1 MIAVGASSIQHFLR
15 EHALRELFVD
25 ELGWDHVASEFEL
38 SFDAELFRFSALAS
52 KRGFMVLSCHV
63 HRTVVANRGLL
74 RQLQR
79 LLTRRYHEHIVVF
92 YSDEPAKQVW
102 QWSTIREDGK
112 RLRHREHPFFSAEP
126 PPALLSRLEL
136 LRFTLDEEE
145 SATIVDAIS
154 RVRTALDVDSEQ
166 ELFARYPNFSR
177 QSDSLAVRMRAGD
190 KDALDEFILF
200 HRKLAKRASR
210 MLIRWVGLDAD
221 DAEQI
226 AMLGVIE
233 AAKRFDPAKG
243 YQFSTYASY
252 WIRQQCQRYGVNDGL
267 MIRFPGYIFWP
278 AYKFEFEHGR
288 LLATYGNE
296 LPDEMLESQ
305 LDDYGIAREHWETY
319 SLAKEALAFSDLDH
333 EQFEQLRSIKS
344 TDESILDRLVE
355 DEMIQAVLG
364 EMVDLRERDC
374 QIIGARYG
382 LVHAEMTLQECA
394 VVLGVTRERVR
405 QIQARGEEE
414 LRNALRFNFPDFF
427 EDDACSHPISL
438 EDEADEPASDTIKAK
453 TWDAAVERI
462 STQMRVSQHEPIKPP
477 QTNERDE
484 KHQRECEPMSQW
496 IFAELSGAAVRRD
509 PQETELFKTEDA
521 GENEYA
527 GTDALVREVIQ
538 NSMDAGTDDGPVR
551 LRFGLHPQH
560 KLPSKEV
567 LAIYFGRLEPAL
579 RHRDVDYDSD
589 GVPLL
594 DFGFLVCEDFGTC
607 GLGGD
612 VALAKDPPPG
622 HCRRE
627 DFFWF
632 WRNIGRSGK
641 TGDDLG
647 RWGLGKTVYRAASRV
662 GCMLGLTIRA
672 EDRQRYLMGQA
683 VLRLHEH
690 EGVEYAPEGFW
701 CGGTRD
707 DGLPIPISD
716 SSHIDQFVSDWGL
729 TRTTEPGLSV
739 VVPYVTDALRAESIL
754 RLVAINFFVPILKG
768 DLIVDIAGPGLPGG
782 KSEVRVDASSI
793 DSVCSLLE
801 WRGRVTYK
809 QSCPPPLSLVRSSLA
824 ADEKIVPTRLLG
836 TSGIPAIDDE
846 SFAPDDKDKLR
857 RMFKDGE
864 LVAIRVRIA
873 LPLKAGGHD
882 EGEMLVYLERQSGTE
897 RFESYYVREGMT
909 ITRLNSKR
917 SLRGIKAWAMVEPG
931 PLASLLGDT
940 EGPSHISWDTSND
953 ERPNRKWKTWKGRV
967 KFASKVIDALAEYLT
982 PATEEADFDLLSDF
996 FSIENVS
1003 SPKPGRRPNEKG
1015 KSDRPITPPAP
1026 TPRWYR
1032 SAPKP
1037 SGFRVTSSSALPVP
1051 ENAVLRISVAYD
1063 MAGGNPLRHWSRFDF
1078 DFRAKDQK
1086 QISFKGK
1093 GIAATLRS
1101 GNVIDIKITD
1111 TEFELTATGFDVHR
1125 DLFIRIDEVSDD
1137 EGEAT

>member
-1 MIAVGASSIQHFLR
+1 MIAVGARSIQRFLCD
-15 EHALRELFVD
+15 HALRELFID
-25 ELGWDHVASEFEL
+25 ELGWDHVSAEFEL
-38 SFDAELFRFSALAS
+38 SLEDEVFRFETLAS
-52 KRGFMVLSCHV
+52 KRGFMALACEV

-74 RQLQR
+74 RHLQR
-79 LLTRRYHEHIVVF
+79 LLSRRYHEHIVIF

-126 PPALLSRLEL
+126 PAALLSRLKL

-145 SATIVDAIS
+145 SATIVGAIS
-154 RVRTALDVDSEQ
+154 RVRSALDVESEQ
-166 ELFARYPNFSR
+166 NLFARYPNFSR
-177 QSDSLAVRMRAGD
+177 QSDSLAIRMRAGD
-190 KDALDEFILF
+190 QDAFDEFVLF
-200 HRKLAKRASR
+200 HHRLAKNASR
-210 MLIRWVGLDAD
+210 MLIRWVGLDAE

-226 AMLGVIE
+226 AIMGVIE

-252 WIRQQCQRYGVNDGL
+252 WIRQKCQRYGVNEGL
-267 MIRFPGYIFWP
+267 LIRFPPHIFWP
-278 AYKFEFEHGR
+278 AYKFEFEHRR
-288 LLATYGNE
+288 LLATHGND
-296 LPDEMLESQ
+296 LPDEELESQ
-305 LDDYGIAREHWETY
+305 LEELGIARAHWETY
-319 SLAKEALAFSDLDH
+319 SCVKEALCFSELDR
-333 EQFEQLRSIKS
+333 EQFDELRSIES
-344 TDESILDRLVE
+344 TDEPILDRVVK
-355 DEMIQAVLG
+355 DEMTQAVLG
-364 EMVDLRERDC
+364 EMVDLRPRDC

-382 LVHAEMTLQECA
+382 LVHEEMTLQECA
-394 VVLGVTRERVR
+394 GVLGITRERVR

-427 EDDACSHPISL
+427 EDDTCSLDPTFDGGAAKPVPDRIPTIRQ
-438 EDEADEPASDTIKAK
+438 EPEVDF
-453 TWDAAVERI
+453 
-462 STQMRVSQHEPIKPP
+462 VSRQESEKQHEPIQQPEKP
-477 QTNERDE
+477 QRDPE
-484 KHQRECEPMSQW
+484 HMSQW

-538 NSMDAGTDDGPVR
+538 NSMDAGTGDGPVR
-551 LRFGLHPQH
+551 LRFGLHPHH
-560 KLPSKEV
+560 KLPSKDV
-567 LAIYFGRLEPAL
+567 LPTYFSRLEPAL
-579 RHRDVDYDSD
+579 RHRDVGFSAG
-589 GVPLL
+589 GVPQL

-622 HCRRE
+622 HPRRE

-662 GCMLGLTIRA
+662 GCMLGLTIRD
-672 EDRQRYLMGQA
+672 EDNQRYLMGQA

-690 EGVEYAPEGFW
+690 EGTEYAPEGFW
-701 CGGTRD
+701 CGGTGT
-707 DGLPIPISD
+707 DGLPIPISENSLVD
-716 SSHIDQFVSDWGL
+716 RFSSDWGL

-768 DLIVDIAGPGLPGG
+768 DLVVDIAGPGLPSGQ
-782 KSEVRVDASSI
+782 SEIRVDANSI
-793 DSVCSLLE
+793 DSVCSSLQ
-801 WRGRVTYK
+801 WRGRVTHK

-824 ADEKIVPTRLLG
+824 AANEIVSTKLLG
-836 TSGIPAIDDE
+836 TSGMPVIDDE
-846 SFAPDDKDKLR
+846 SFATEDRDKLR
-857 RMFKDGE
+857 RMFKE
-864 LVAIRVRIA
+864 EALVAIRVRMA
-873 LPLKAGGHD
+873 LPLKTGGYD
-882 EGEMLVYLERQSGTE
+882 EGEMLVYLQRQSGTE
-897 RFESYYVREGMT
+897 RYESYYVREGMT

-917 SLRGIKAWAMVEPG
+917 SMRGIKAWAMVEPG

-967 KFASKVIDALAEYLT
+967 KFASKVVDALAEYLT
-982 PATEEADFDLLSDF
+982 PPTEEADFDLLSDF

-1003 SPKPGRRPNEKG
+1003 SPAPGRRPSEKG
-1015 KSDRPITPPAP
+1015 KSDRSITPPAP

-1037 SGFRVTSSSALPVP
+1037 SGFRVTSSPSLPLP
-1051 ENAVLRISVAYD
+1051 DDAVLRISVAYD
-1063 MAGGNPLRHWSRFDF
+1063 MAGGNPLRHWSPFDF

-1086 QISFKGK
+1086 QINFKGK

-1101 GNVIDIKITD
+1101 GNVIDVKVTD
-1111 TEFELTATGFDVHR
+1111 PEFELTATGFDVHR
-1125 DLFIRIDEVSDD
+1125 DLFIRIDEISGE
-1137 EGEAT
+1137 EGDGT